1 MLKLGIPNGSLF
13 EPTMKLLNKLG
24 IYVQV
29 DGRNFEANVS
39 ENILVAKVYVMRPQ
53 KIPIAVRRNVID
65 AGICGWDCVVESRL
79 ENKMETIELLYY
91 GKRTNRPVKIVLFG
105 KNERFVDE
113 AATVVSSEYPNIASD
128 YFKKA
133 RIEFSQGSTE
143 VDVVSGLADYGI
155 CVSESGDS
163 LKANGLKVIK
173 VLLESPTVLVAWK
186 KFPEATMLGKLL
198 KGALL
203 SERFQSIKM
212 NVDSSIVDEVLK
224 ILPAL
229 RSPTLNRLADKS
241 YAIETMVEKMK
252 VANLITELSR
262 IGATGIFTQDVN
274 IVC

>member
-1 MLKLGIPNGSLF
+1 MLRLGIPNGSLF
-13 EPTMKLLNKLG
+13 EATIKLLNKLG
-24 IYVQV
+24 IYVQI

-39 ENILVAKVYVMRPQ
+39 ENILVAKVYIMRPQ

-79 ENKMETIELLYY
+79 ESKMETIERLYY
-91 GKRTNRPVKIVLFG
+91 GKRTNQPVKVVLFG
-105 KNERFVDE
+105 KSEKFIDKANV
-113 AATVVSSEYPNIASD
+113 VVSSEYPNIASD

-163 LKANGLKVIK
+163 LQANGLKVIK

-186 KFPEATMLGKLL
+186 KFPEAIMLGKLL

-203 SERFQSIKM
+203 SERFQMVKM
-212 NVDSSIVDEVLK
+212 NVDSSIVDAVLK
-224 ILPAL
+224 ILPSL
-229 RSPTLNRLADKS
+229 KSPTLNRLADKS
-241 YAIETMVEKMK
+241 YAIETMVEKIK
-252 VANLITELSR
+252 VADLFTELSW

>member
-13 EPTMKLLNKLG
+13 EATIRLLNKLG

-29 DGRNFEANVS
+29 DGRNFEADVS

-53 KIPIAVRRNVID
+53 KIPMAVRRKVID

-79 ENKMETIELLYY
+79 KDELETIVRLNY
-91 GKRTNRPVKIVLFG
+91 GKRTNRAVKIVLFG
-105 KNERFVDE
+105 KGEEFVDE
-113 AATVVSSEYPNIASD
+113 AEIVVSSEYQNIAAD
-128 YFKKA
+128 YCKNA

-163 LKANGLKVIK
+163 LRANGLKVIK
-173 VLLESPTVLVAWK
+173 VLLESPTVLVAGE
-186 KFPEATMLGKLL
+186 KFPEAIMLGKLL
-198 KGALL
+198 EGALL
-203 SERFQSIKM
+203 SEKFQLVKM
-212 NVDSSIVDEVLK
+212 NVQADIVDEVIK

-229 RSPTLNRLADKS
+229 RSPTLNRLVDKS

-252 VANLITELSR
+252 VADLFTELSR
-262 IGATGIFTQDVN
+262 IGATGICAQDVN